1 MEVAGNTPVV
11 YGVSNFLF
19 HELPEGISRNVY
31 DFMSKDELLV
41 EARLGAEGVRELSLM
56 PLVLDASGH
65 PRLAEE
71 EEAMRI
77 LGEVSGSSAEY
88 GTVIELE
95 DGRGLVRL
103 KEKAALLMQ

>member
-1 MEVAGNTPVV
+1 MAGNTPTV

-19 HELPEGISRNVY
+19 HELPEGMPRNVY

-41 EARLGAEGVRELSLM
+41 EVRIGVEGVRELSLA
-56 PLVLDASGH
+56 PLVLDSSGH

-77 LGEVSGSSAEY
+77 LGEVSEMSAEY

-95 DGRGLVRL
+95 GGRGMVGLG
-103 KEKAALLMQ
+103 EKAALSMQKE